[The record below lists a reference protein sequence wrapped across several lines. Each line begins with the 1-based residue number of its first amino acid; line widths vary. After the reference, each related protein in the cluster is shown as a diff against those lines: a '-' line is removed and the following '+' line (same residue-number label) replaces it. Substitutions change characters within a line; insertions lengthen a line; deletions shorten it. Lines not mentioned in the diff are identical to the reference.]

1 MSIAHQSIATISSPQ
16 FINLQ
21 PLDIN
26 PLMSSCQVKVFYIG
40 ENRNKSYISKQ
51 VASEMAKT
59 LRGAPIVGYY
69 KKDKEDFA
77 DHGEQLILDDEG
89 IHFNCLT
96 KPYGFVSP
104 DAKVWFQ
111 DFEEQDDFGN
121 TIIRKYLMT
130 TAYLW
135 TGQFEQAQQV
145 LDDNGKPQSMELDEK
160 SLKGHWSTN
169 LKNDMEFFIIN
180 DAIFSKLCILG
191 DDVQPCFEGSAI
203 TAPQV
208 SSSFT
213 LDENFKHTLF
223 EMMQQLTYAL
233 EGGNTVTKNSE
244 NMTPEIEVKENKA
257 EEMTNFT
264 DNQDKV
270 NESLPQEN
278 NIQVEDVVTTSFVDK
293 KEEDKKEDDAS
304 TDEEDTTEEEDKEKE
319 EDKKKE
325 YSLLE
330 EKYNTLKADYELLE
344 KENKELKEFKINVEN
359 KQKDELISEFYMLSD
374 EDKKDVIENKSNY
387 TLDEIKSKLAVI
399 CFEKKVNFNLDDN
412 SKNNSN
418 IDNKEKDSPV
428 VTFNIEHTE
437 DVTPDWVKAVESTM
451 HNF

>member
-1 MSIAHQSIATISSPQ
+1 
-16 FINLQ
+16 
-21 PLDIN
+21 
-26 PLMSSCQVKVFYIG
+26 
-40 ENRNKSYISKQ
+40 
-51 VASEMAKT
+51 
-59 LRGAPIVGYY
+59 
-69 KKDKEDFA
+69 
-77 DHGEQLILDDEG
+77 
-89 IHFNCLT
+89 
-96 KPYGFVSP
+96 
-104 DAKVWFQ
+104 
-111 DFEEQDDFGN
+111 
-121 TIIRKYLMT
+121 
-130 TAYLW
+130 
-135 TGQFEQAQQV
+135 
-145 LDDNGKPQSMELDEK
+145 
-160 SLKGHWSTN
+160 
-169 LKNDMEFFIIN
+169 
-180 DAIFSKLCILG
+180 
-191 DDVQPCFEGSAI
+191 
-203 TAPQV
+203 
-208 SSSFT
+208 
-213 LDENFKHTLF
+213 
-223 EMMQQLTYAL
+223 MMQQLTYAL

-278 NIQVEDVVTTSFVDK
+278 NIQVEDAVTTSFVDK
-293 KEEDKKEDDAS
+293 KEKEEEDKKEDDAS